1 MMTQHILVAYASRAG
16 STAEVAQA
24 IGQILREVGA
34 EVDVC
39 SVERVRSVAGYDALV
54 LGSAIWAGRPLP
66 EALRFAASQ
75 RRALAEL
82 PVAYFALCEILR
94 VDTPA
99 NRDRAR
105 GFLAPLREIREP
117 VALEA
122 FAGKKDYSS
131 VHPFVRWLMI
141 HVLHSPEGDWRDW
154 DKIRAW
160 AAGLPLRLAR
170 AERRRAP
177 SASSVARRLAA
188 AGGRH

>member
-16 STAEVAQA
+16 STAEVAET
-24 IGQILREVGA
+24 IGQVLREGGA

-39 SVERVRSVAGYDALV
+39 SVNRIRTVAGYDALV
-54 LGSAIWAGRPLP
+54 LGSAIWTGRPLP

-131 VHPFVRWLMI
+131 GHPLVRWAML

-154 DKIRAW
+154 AAIRAW
-160 AAGLPLRLAR
+160 AGALRPRLAR
-170 AERRRAP
+170 DAGLTPTGIVAPLQEAP
-177 SASSVARRLAA
+177 SW
-188 AGGRH
+188 